1 MPKKSGGFPYDA
13 TPDVHQFRGVPE
25 SCFDLVNMYGTYN
38 IQPTGDTEHLFPLIA
53 PGLAG
58 DAPW

>member
-25 SCFDLVNMYGTYN
+25 SCFDLVNMYGLSL
-38 IQPTGDTEHLFPLIA
+38 IHISEPTRRS
-53 PGLAG
+53 
-58 DAPW
+58 

>member
-25 SCFDLVNMYGTYN
+25 SCFDLVNMYGTY
-38 IQPTGDTEHLFPLIA
+38 LSLIHI
-53 PGLAG
+53 
-58 DAPW
+58 

>member
-25 SCFDLVNMYGTYN
+25 SCWRSWG
-38 IQPTGDTEHLFPLIA
+38 
-53 PGLAG
+53 
-58 DAPW
+58 